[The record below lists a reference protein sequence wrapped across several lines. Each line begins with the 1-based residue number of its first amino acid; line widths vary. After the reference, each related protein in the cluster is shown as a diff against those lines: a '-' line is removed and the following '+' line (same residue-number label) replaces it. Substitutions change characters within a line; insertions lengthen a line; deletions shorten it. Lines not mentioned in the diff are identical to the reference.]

1 MKDAEE
7 ERIEADYKAAKAK
20 CDAMKDNAKDVCE
33 KEAKAKEKVAKAEL
47 DAKTDPSQRN
57 QRKVAETQGR
67 SEHEVAKAKC
77 DDMKGDEKNACEK
90 QAKAKHDQAKAD
102 IKKQYAARGDKSR
115 QPLRAP
121 PRAAPRAAPAARR
134 SSESMARG
142 LWKGAISFGLVNV
155 PVELF
160 SAEKKSA
167 EIDLTMLDKRDL
179 APVGYKRYNKS
190 TGEDVPWAEIVKGY
204 EYDDDKY
211 VVLSDE
217 DFRRANVEA
226 SKTVDIQAFVDLR
239 DIPPIYFQTPYYLA
253 PGKRGEKA
261 YALLRDAMQKAGKA
275 GIATVVIRTRQYL
288 AAVMPQDDVL
298 SWIRCATQTRSRA
311 SRSSACRTARCSRRS
326 APRKSRWR
334 YA

>member
-1 MKDAEE
+1 
-7 ERIEADYKAAKAK
+7 
-20 CDAMKDNAKDVCE
+20 
-33 KEAKAKEKVAKAEL
+33 
-47 DAKTDPSQRN
+47 
-57 QRKVAETQGR
+57 
-67 SEHEVAKAKC
+67 
-77 DDMKGDEKNACEK
+77 
-90 QAKAKHDQAKAD
+90 
-102 IKKQYAARGDKSR
+102 
-115 QPLRAP
+115 
-121 PRAAPRAAPAARR
+121 
-134 SSESMARG
+134 MARG

-226 SKTVDIQAFVDLR
+226 SKTVDIMAFVDLA
-239 DIPPIYFQTPYYLA
+239 DIAPQYFETPYLLA

-261 YALLRDAMQKAGKA
+261 YALLRDAMAKAGKA
-275 GIATVVIRTRQYL
+275 GIATVVIRTKQYL
-288 AAVMPQDDVL
+288 AAVVPQGDALVLNTLRYHKELKTPKDVDLDDKLKGAKVSAKEIDMAL
-298 SWIRCATQTRSRA
+298 RLIDDMADKWQPAKFHDTYHEDLLTRIEEKVKAGETEEITEPEKEQKAAKTADVIDLMSLLKKSVAGGKKPPKGKAAANDDDKEEKKPRRA
-311 SRSSACRTARCSRRS
+311 RKRR
-326 APRKSRWR
+326 A
-334 YA
+334 A